1 MRWILQQEKLKPVL
15 FFYED
20 KVIIVVLGK
29 RKNAGTVKFLWG
41 EYVYIVP
48 NFAVIDCT
56 VAEICLVYF
65 A

>member
-1 MRWILQQEKLKPVL
+1 VDFTTREAETSFV
-15 FFYED
+15 FYED

-56 VAEICLVYF
+56 VTEICLVYF